1 MCDCS
6 INIPVGSAGERG
18 SYGGYSSTWL
28 FDSTISTTPLSTR
41 LRFNDGDFT
50 LVSEIYVSD
59 TNSKSIDFN
68 AFLDSLLN
76 SGNYGFIRIFKESDS
91 SKFWYGKLNTITD
104 NGTDHTLGVTYIL
117 SNGSLADFDSVVLT
131 FSPSGPFTT
140 SVGLT
145 SIPLN
150 AIFVDQ
156 VFGNDSTGVP
166 YDMSKPF
173 QDPQAA
179 NTHAVAGDTLIIYP
193 GNYTSSIVCKP
204 DVIYDYLPGA
214 NTNSAINFIFS
225 TSDSTY
231 TIKGDGNFNSSTTT
245 AYCFGDNLTINFECS
260 NAISTGRTFR
270 VESVNN
276 INLTIKCK
284 GDLSSTNP
292 GTSDGTLRIY
302 TISGN
307 ILVEAERIIGDSSL
321 LGIGDDT
328 SPNLKVVIKAKQW
341 LWNLNGGGYTA
352 IGLNG
357 GSANIKLYGNF
368 YLFGNGGFGLA
379 TILQNTFFN
388 PVNSDLEIH
397 GNIYAVGNTDGLY
410 SGNNTGGGTPIFN
423 MYGKVYTGGKITNS
437 GCIINFY
444 DNIISTCPIEAIS
457 HNSGKTI
464 VHSLV
469 KNLTNNNSAHGIK
482 VSGLGLILKQGVSI
496 VTTNSSVNS
505 VYSTGAQTI
514 KTYPGA
520 VANKVKAGTITE
532 LVSNILV
539 STNVDLE

>member
-91 SKFWYGKLNTITD
+91 SKFWYGKLNTVTD

-117 SNGSLADFDSVVLT
+117 GNGSLADFDSVVLT

-150 AIFVDQ
+150 AIFVDL
-156 VFGNDSTGVP
+156 VNGNNSTGVP
-166 YDMSKPF
+166 YDLSKPY
-173 QDPQAA
+173 QNPAAA

-193 GNYTSSIVCKP
+193 GEYPDSIVCKP
-204 DVIYDYLPGA
+204 DVIYHFLPGA
-214 NTNSAINFIFS
+214 NVTSAVNFYFS
-225 TSDSTY
+225 TPDSTY
-231 TIKGDGNFNSSTTT
+231 TIKGDGRFSSTTT
-245 AYCFGDNLTINFECS
+245 CGYCYGDNLTINFECA
-260 NAISTGRTFR
+260 NATSTGRTFR
-270 VESVNN
+270 VESVTN
-276 INLTIKCK
+276 INLTLKSKADIA
-284 GDLSSTNP
+284 STSA
-292 GTSDGTLRIY
+292 GSDGSIRMY
-302 TISGN
+302 TASGT
-307 ILVEAERIIGDSSL
+307 ILIEAERIIGDSGL
-321 LGIGDDT
+321 IGIADSTT
-328 SPNLKVVIKAKQW
+328 SNLKIVIKAKQW
-341 LWNLNGGGYTA
+341 LWNQNGGAYSALQLT
-352 IGLNG
+352 G
-357 GSANIKLYGNF
+357 GSADVKLYGDH
-368 YLFGNGGFGLA
+368 YYFGNGGFGLP
-379 TILQNTFFN
+379 TILQNTHGF
-388 PVNSDLEIH
+388 PINSNLEIH

-410 SGNNTGGGTPIFN
+410 LGDPADGGTPVFN
-423 MYGKVYTGGKITNS
+423 MYGKVYTGGKITNN

-444 DNIISTCPIEAIS
+444 DNIISNSPIEAIS

-482 VSGLGLILKQGVSI
+482 VAGPGLLLKQGVSI
-496 VTTNSSVNS
+496 VTTNNSVNS

-520 VANKVKAGTITE
+520 VANKAKVGSITE
-532 LVSNILV
+532 QVSSILV
-539 STNVDLE
+539 STNVDSE